1 MGLEPR
7 DDDFHLEKI
16 HFLDNNYESKTL
28 TFLLQLYV
36 TMLPELASPRHQ
48 SGQPVREV
56 VDIDE

>member
-1 MGLEPR
+1 MEPR
-7 DDDFHLEKI
+7 DDDFHLERI
-16 HFLDNNYESKTL
+16 HFLDNKYVSKTL
-28 TFLLQLYV
+28 TFLLHSYV